1 VKIIQKF
8 AHSKLRNKNIM
19 FKKILGIAP
28 NQIED
33 GSFSPS
39 RLSLKLATSTKTNYD
54 GGAYKNPYTGGKA
67 RILVVLTEERNMMM
81 ANGKKFST
89 GNHPVEMALP
99 MLHLINAGFELDLV
113 TPTGAP
119 AIVEEW
125 AMPNNDISVAI
136 LFKKYEDALA
146 KPNSLID
153 FANNLLIDET
163 PYVGV
168 FIPGGHGAMLGLP
181 NDPNLGKLLRWAQK
195 KDIHIITLCHGPG
208 TLMSAKI
215 DNEFIFNGYEIA
227 LFPDS
232 VDKQT
237 PMIGYLPGHMPF
249 ELGEKLKELGMK
261 IINKKAD
268 DTCHIDRNLITGASP
283 YASNKLGRLAAETL
297 LKVVN

>member
-1 VKIIQKF
+1 
-8 AHSKLRNKNIM
+8 M
-19 FKKILGIAP
+19 FKKLLGIAP
-28 NQIED
+28 NQTED
-33 GSFSPS
+33 GAFSPS
-39 RLSLKLATSTKTNYD
+39 RLSLKLATSAKTNYD
-54 GGAYKNPYTGGKA
+54 GGAYKNPYMGGKA

-99 MLHLINAGFELDLV
+99 MLHLINAGFKLDLF

-119 AIVEEW
+119 AIIEQW
-125 AMPNNDISVAI
+125 AMPNNDKSVAK
-136 LFKKYEDALA
+136 LFAKYDDALA

-153 FANNLLIDET
+153 FANNLLIDNS

-181 NDPNLGKLLRWAQK
+181 SDPNLGKILRWAQK
-195 KDIHIITLCHGPG
+195 KNIHIITLCHGPG

-215 DNEFIFNGYEIA
+215 DNEFIFNDYEIA
-227 LFPDS
+227 LFPDA

-237 PMIGYLPGHMPF
+237 PMIGYLPGQMPF
-249 ELGEKLKELGMK
+249 ELGEKLKELGMH

>member
-1 VKIIQKF
+1 MKKNIPLVFLLDVDGVMTNGQFIYSNKGKIQKIF
-8 AHSKLRNKNIM
+8 GPDDH
-19 FKKILGIAP
+19 
-28 NQIED
+28 D
-33 GSFSPS
+33 G
-39 RLSLKLATSTKTNYD
+39 LSLLSEFIEIRFV
-54 GGAYKNPYTGGKA
+54 TGDRKGFDISKK
-67 RILVVLTEERNMMM
+67 RIVDDM
-81 ANGKKFST
+81 
-89 GNHPVEMALP
+89 
-99 MLHLINAGFELDLV
+99 GFKLDLV

-119 AIVEEW
+119 AIIEQW
-125 AMPNNDISVAI
+125 AMPNNDKSVAK
-136 LFKKYEDALA
+136 LFAKYDDALA

-153 FANNLLIDET
+153 FAKNSLIDES
-163 PYVGV
+163 PYIGV
-168 FIPGGHGAMLGLP
+168 FIPGGHGAILGLP
-181 NDPNLGKLLRWAQK
+181 NDPNLGKILRWAQK

-215 DNEFIFNGYEIA
+215 DSDFIFNGYEIA

-237 PMIGYLPGHMPF
+237 PVIGYLPGHMPF
-249 ELGEKLKELGMK
+249 ELGEKLKELGMH